1 MSMEYITTDLTAG
14 QRIIALDG
22 FIEPLEYELENNPNK
37 FIDWDMFIAEVAD
50 NIVPVWNHERVQ
62 WWLDMNLPESDEYS
76 PGVGDGIIDAI
87 TFSLYMTVEQFLREV
102 VESLMVDSD
111 TEPTIAEV
119 LVGAIEI
126 RKELGVSKGYA
137 DLAKAIIK

>member
-102 VESLMVDSD
+102 VESLMIDSD

-119 LVGAIEI
+119 LGGAIEI